1 MDIVER
7 IRQRIELFS
16 PGGDNERLLQEAAD
30 EIVRL
35 RRERDDYVESVH
47 NVRVALKE
55 LREVYQGANND

>member
-1 MDIVER
+1 MNDQQKADLDIVDR

-35 RRERDDYVESVH
+35 RE
-47 NVRVALKE
+47 ALGE
-55 LREVYQGANND
+55 

>member
-1 MDIVER
+1 MDIVDR

-35 RRERDDYVESVH
+35 R
-47 NVRVALKE
+47 
-55 LREVYQGANND
+55 EVIGE

>member
-7 IRQRIELFS
+7 IQQRIELFS

-47 NVRVALKE
+47 NARVALKE
-55 LREVYQGANND
+55 LREVYQRGER

>member
-30 EIVRL
+30 LIERQQRHIDRL
-35 RRERDDYVESVH
+35 TSDLTHAINEVGEYQRGER
-47 NVRVALKE
+47 
-55 LREVYQGANND
+55 